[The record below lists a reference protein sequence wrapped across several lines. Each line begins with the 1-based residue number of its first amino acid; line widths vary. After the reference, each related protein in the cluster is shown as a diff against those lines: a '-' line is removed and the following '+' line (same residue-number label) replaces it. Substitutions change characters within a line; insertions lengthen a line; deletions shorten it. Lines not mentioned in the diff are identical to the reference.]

1 MMPGPQKQRNSVYLL
16 LLLAYLFS
24 LTANRV
30 HWRIYTY
37 YICLYGK
44 FVSAHKCI

>member
-1 MMPGPQKQRNSVYLL
+1 MPDPQKQRNSVYLY
-16 LLLAYLFS
+16 LLLAYLLS
-24 LTANRV
+24 LTVSNTANRV

-44 FVSAHKCI
+44 L